1 MMDEM
6 PQNSTRRSTK
16 QISGEDIV
24 VETAWL
30 YYHDGLNQS
39 EIANRL
45 RCPAPRW
52 STICRKPASAAT
64 STPSC
69 RPRPSTPTAPRWS
82 CASKFGLKAAYILP
96 DGTGGQDDHASRII
110 RGAADWLPSLLEPG
124 DRLGVA
130 WGKTIYDVAERLE
143 QTTIAD
149 LTVLQLVGSMA
160 TPYGFS
166 ADVCSSNVARKFSAK
181 CINLH
186 VPAILSTAD
195 IAATLRAESLI
206 SKQLDAIS
214 DCNKTLFAVG
224 SCKPDSHVAS
234 SGVATPQ
241 ELEDYIANGAVGVLC
256 GRFIDAKGD
265 PVSGPLDDR
274 MMGIELEELRHR
286 DMGILV
292 SVGAGVTSKAG
303 LPPGVPSG
311 EICTEVTL
319 PSSRRPKTCV
329 TSRSSRSSI
338 GISRTPSAT
347 VQSMVE
353 WGRAT

>member
-1 MMDEM
+1 M

-45 RCPAPRW
+45 LVSRATVVNYLQEARERGYIHTKLSPEAFNTHR
-52 STICRKPASAAT
+52 AALEL
-64 STPSC
+64 
-69 RPRPSTPTAPRWS
+69 RDR
-82 CASKFGLKAAYILP
+82 FGLKAAYILP

-186 VPAILSTAD
+186 VPAILSTAE

-234 SGVATPQ
+234 SGVATQQ

-292 SVGAGVTSKAG
+292 SVGEERVPAAVAAIKGGYATHVVTN
-303 LPPGVPSG
+303 
-311 EICTEVTL
+311 
-319 PSSRRPKTCV
+319 
-329 TSRSSRSSI
+329 
-338 GISRTPSAT
+338 
-347 VQSMVE
+347 QSCAAAMME
-353 WGRAT
+353 LA